1 MKKRIPIILLLLIG
15 AVAAVYFL
23 YFKKADTQTDVLT
36 LYGNVEIRQVD
47 ISFQVPGVIQNMF
60 FEEGEAVKKG
70 DLVAALDDKDY
81 QINLLR
87 SQADVKRQKAVL
99 DEANTLI
106 EINTPLYNNDMI
118 PKHQYTAYI
127 NSRNEVQAAYEAAII
142 TVRSQENQLAYTK
155 LYAPDDGIISTR
167 IREPGSTVGAGQLIY
182 TITKQNPVWIRAYIS
197 EVNLGDITLGTK
209 AQVITDTVDRTTG
222 QKKEYSGRV
231 GYISPVAEFTP
242 KAVQTEDLRT
252 DLVYRIN
259 VYVDESDGFL
269 KQGMPATIKINL
281 KN

>member
-1 MKKRIPIILLLLIG
+1 MKKRIPVILLLLIG
-15 AVAAVYFL
+15 AAAAVYFL

-47 ISFQVPGVIQNMF
+47 ISFQVPGVIQDMF
-60 FEEGEAVKKG
+60 FEEGDTVKKG

-87 SQADVKRQKAVL
+87 SQAAVKGQKAAL
-99 DEANTLI
+99 DEANSLI
-106 EINTPLYNNDMI
+106 EANTQLYKDDMI
-118 PKHQYTAYI
+118 PKHQYTSYI
-127 NSRNEVQAAYEAAII
+127 NSRNGIRAAYDAAII
-142 TVRSQENQLAYTK
+142 TVHFQENQLAYTK

-182 TITKQNPVWIRAYIS
+182 TITKQNPVWIRAYIA
-197 EVNLGDITLGTK
+197 EVNLGDVTLGTK
-209 AQVITDTVDRTTG
+209 ARVITDTVDRTTG
-222 QKKEYSGRV
+222 QKKEYTGRV

-269 KQGMPATIKINL
+269 KQGMPATVKINL
-281 KN
+281 VN